1 MRNHG
6 AAKLFGAL
14 CMMCIMCLTAL
25 AGVVL
30 HAAETLRVRPIPHGD
45 QVLVSFEVVDGY
57 NTDIKEA
64 IRSGLRTTFSYQVE
78 LRTVARMWIDR
89 VIATAVVSTSDRY
102 DNLTRRHSLVRTVDG
117 RVEGSVV
124 TEDEEVVRRWL
135 TSLDRFTLCSTSKLD
150 PNRDYY
156 VRISASV
163 LPNHTSVYGWT
174 SAIIGQAKFTFIP

>member
-1 MRNHG
+1 MKPFRTTR
-6 AAKLFGAL
+6 LFGAL
-14 CMMCIMCLTAL
+14 CMMFMVL
-25 AGVVL
+25 AAVVV
-30 HAAETLRVRPIPHGD
+30 HGAETLRVRPIPHGD

-57 NTDIKEA
+57 NNDIKDA
-64 IRSGLRTTFSYQVE
+64 IKSGLRTTFSYQVE
-78 LRTVARMWIDR
+78 LRTVARLWLDR

-102 DNLTRRHSLVRTVDG
+102 DNLTRRHTLVRTVDG

-124 TEDEEVVRRWL
+124 TEDEDVVRRWL

-163 LPNHTSVYGWT
+163 LPNHTSVYGWS

>member
-1 MRNHG
+1 MKTSR
-6 AAKLFGAL
+6 ARVFAAL
-14 CMMCIMCLTAL
+14 CLAAL
-25 AGVVL
+25 A
-30 HAAETLRVRPIPHGD
+30 AAAVQAGETLRVRPIPHGD
-45 QVLVSFEVVDGY
+45 SVLVSFEVVDGY
-57 NTDIKEA
+57 NNDIKDA
-64 IRSGLRTTFSYQVE
+64 IKSGLRTTFSYQVE
-78 LRTVARMWIDR
+78 LRTVARMWLDR

-117 RVEGSVV
+117 RVEGSIV

-135 TSLDRFTLCSTSKLD
+135 TSLDRFTLCKTSLLD

>member
-1 MRNHG
+1 MKTFRPARVF
-6 AAKLFGAL
+6 AAA
-14 CMMCIMCLTAL
+14 CVVAL
-25 AGVVL
+25 AAVVV

-57 NTDIKEA
+57 NNDIKDA
-64 IRSGLRTTFSYQVE
+64 IKSGLRTTFSYQVE
-78 LRTVARMWIDR
+78 LRTVARLWLDR

-102 DNLTRRHSLVRTVDG
+102 DNLTRRHTLVRTVDG

-124 TEDEEVVRRWL
+124 TEDEDVVRRWL

>member
-1 MRNHG
+1 MNTPRKAIWFAVLCI
-6 AAKLFGAL
+6 AA
-14 CMMCIMCLTAL
+14 LTA
-25 AGVVL
+25 AVV
-30 HAAETLRVRPIPHGD
+30 HAAETLRVKPIIHPD

-57 NTDIKEA
+57 NNDVRDA
-64 IRSGLRTTFSYQVE
+64 IASGLRTTFSYQVE
-78 LRTVARMWIDR
+78 LRTVARMWLDR
-89 VIATAVVSTSDRY
+89 TIATAVVSTSDRY
-102 DNLTRRHSLVRTVDG
+102 DNLTRRHTLVRTVDG

-124 TEDEEVVRRWL
+124 TEDEDVVRRWL

-150 PNRDYY
+150 QNRDYY

>member
-1 MRNHG
+1 MRTFATARLVG
-6 AAKLFGAL
+6 AF
-14 CMMCIMCLTAL
+14 CMMAL

-45 QVLVSFEVVDGY
+45 QVLVSFEVVDGF
-57 NTDIKEA
+57 NNDIKEA
-64 IRSGLRTTFSYQVE
+64 IKSGLRTTFSYQVE
-78 LRTVARMWIDR
+78 LRTVARMWLDR

-124 TEDEEVVRRWL
+124 TEDEDVVRRWL